1 MSLCEQ
7 QTAAT
12 GKFDRAL
19 HVPEHDGAAPGLPRV
34 MEPTSPQAQIP
45 SAHGFPRRL
54 TEPWV
59 RAFLYG
65 ERGSA
70 SRAARFRPWRRQADR
85 RALRR
90 PALSRSY
97 AFEQRSECHGGL

>member
-7 QTAAT
+7 HTAAT

-19 HVPEHDGAAPGLPRV
+19 HVPENDAAAPGLPRV

-59 RAFLYG
+59 RALSLPRAEFG
-65 ERGSA
+65 EPRGA
-70 SRAARFRPWRRQADR
+70 VPPLA
-85 RALRR
+85 
-90 PALSRSY
+90 
-97 AFEQRSECHGGL
+97 ETGG